1 MPLVLRQLALFALLG
16 PSLCLGADASAG
28 KDLYAPCVACHG
40 IAGEGNV
47 VLKSPAIA
55 GQSEAYVSRQLDNF
69 RTGVRGADTGD
80 TGGAQ
85 MRPMA
90 MALTDEKAVADVAAF
105 IASLAASV
113 PKTTTSGNTENGSK
127 QYIGK
132 CGACHGGKA
141 EGNDALNSPRLVSL
155 SDTYI
160 VQQVSNFQN
169 GIRGA
174 HSDDQYGRQM
184 AMMSRL
190 VSTEEL
196 NDIIAFIH
204 EIAQQP

>member
-1 MPLVLRQLALFALLG
+1 
-16 PSLCLGADASAG
+16 
-28 KDLYAPCVACHG
+28 LYAPCVACHG
-40 IAGEGNV
+40 AVGEGNPK
-47 VLKSPAIA
+47 LNSPAIA
-55 GQSEAYVSRQLDNF
+55 GQSEAYISRQLENCIA
-69 RTGVRGADTGD
+69 GVRGADAGD

-90 MALTDEKAVADVAAF
+90 MALPDEKAVVDVAAF
-105 IASLAASV
+105 IASLAAPV
-113 PKTTTSGNTENGSK
+113 PETMISGNAEDGSK

-160 VQQVSNFQN
+160 VQQVTNFQN

-174 HSDDQYGRQM
+174 HSDDKYGKQM
-184 AMMSRL
+184 AMMSKL
-190 VSTEEL
+190 VSAEEL
-196 NDIIAFIH
+196 NDIVAFIN
-204 EIAQQP
+204 EIAQQR

>member
-1 MPLVLRQLALFALLG
+1 MPPVYRQLALLLLFVSG
-16 PSLCLGADASAG
+16 LCFGGDLTVG
-28 KDLYAPCVACHG
+28 KRLYAPCVTCHG
-40 IAGEGNV
+40 TAGEGNS
-47 VLKSPAIA
+47 VLNSPAIA
-55 GQSEAYVSRQLDNF
+55 GQSEAYISRQLANF
-69 RTGVRGADTGD
+69 RAGIRGADAGD

-90 MALTDEKAVADVAAF
+90 MTLPDDKAVVEVASF
-105 IASLAASV
+105 IASLAA
-113 PKTTTSGNTENGSK
+113 PTPETTISGNAEDGSK

-169 GIRGA
+169 GIRGG
-174 HSDDQYGRQM
+174 HSDDKYGRQM
-184 AMMSRL
+184 AMMSKL
-190 VSTEEL
+190 VSPEEL
-196 NDIIAFIH
+196 KDIVAFIN